1 MEQIE
6 KAVMPLVSMHGAL
19 VLAVDIDICRIE
31 VFSVDRD
38 KEVLTKIYI
47 QNKVTQNSF
56 KAV

>member
-1 MEQIE
+1 
-6 KAVMPLVSMHGAL
+6 MHGAL